1 MATKN
6 FYNECSNVVVVNG
19 ITMLLKEYKEYKR
32 KQLGIK
38 PKKREKKINIM
49 ALDADEIKRMLKSVR
64 TMKSFNSYY
73 KNGYRQWGTAFNDIV
88 KNNYLD
94 KHFVRYAVKYRE
106 IDNLVKE
113 INEIASKSEKA
124 VYQKLEQLSWKIDD
138 IIAIIDSLTKEVS
151 KQNVCQRYKDEK
163 CIFERGRRLG
173 LRVILS
179 RTFKAICDLQTI
191 SFKCKDISK
200 SGVNPFEYSD
210 KVSNGIINTFYQK

>member
-73 KNGYRQWGTAFNDIV
+73 KNGYRQWGTAFNYIV

-106 IDNLVKE
+106 INNLVKE

-138 IIAIIDSLTKEVS
+138 IISL
-151 KQNVCQRYKDEK
+151 
-163 CIFERGRRLG
+163 
-173 LRVILS
+173 
-179 RTFKAICDLQTI
+179 
-191 SFKCKDISK
+191 
-200 SGVNPFEYSD
+200 
-210 KVSNGIINTFYQK
+210 